1 MNRIHEWIGYG
12 DNLTAFQMSAR
23 AAIMFVIMLILIR
36 IGGVRIFGKRSG
48 FDTII
53 MMTMGSIVAHGIVSA
68 SPFWQRLLRGGYD
81 RCASAVWI
89 TFFNRILETLIKGT
103 PLTLYKDGRILSNNL
118 RKGLFDGRRSERKF
132 APRNKG
138 HVTGKNRKRP
148 VLKQMG
154 E

>member
-23 AAIMFVIMLILIR
+23 ARSCCDYAYPHG

-53 MMTMGSIVAHGIVSA
+53 MMTMGSIARGIV
-68 SPFWQRLLRGGYD
+68 WRLAFFGNGCCRGGYD

-89 TFFNRILETLIKGT
+89 TFFQ
-103 PLTLYKDGRILSNNL
+103 SNPGNVDQ
-118 RKGLFDGRRSERKF
+118 GN
-132 APRNKG
+132 AA
-138 HVTGKNRKRP
+138 HII
-148 VLKQMG
+148 
-154 E
+154 